1 MSLVYHQ
8 RDYGDHEEEAENGGP
23 LVAQSV
29 LLQRDNLVLTQS
41 ALEAQITKLQDQ
53 IMTQKK
59 KSDMVSDTERS
70 SSSISLAL
78 TSVSLALT

>member
-8 RDYGDHEEEAENGGP
+8 RDYGDHEEEAANGDS
-23 LVAQSV
+23 LVAQSE
-29 LLQRDNLVLTQS
+29 LDNLVLTQS

-59 KSDMVSDTERS
+59 ESDMVTDTES
-70 SSSISLAL
+70 SFSSVSLGL